1 MAHKG
6 KNRTWVSAVLI
17 HKGCIEDDYELIAKG
32 FYSIASTIY
41 VEEKDD
47 EGMKR
52 DNSIHQHRPQLYSGG
67 YGMSLLSDLAEYIT
81 LANKTSF
88 MKFFTSD
95 KIKLVSDVFLK
106 GHRCSDI
113 EWHMILERLGGGYV
127 ARIA

>member
-1 MAHKG
+1 
-6 KNRTWVSAVLI
+6 
-17 HKGCIEDDYELIAKG
+17 
-32 FYSIASTIY
+32 
-41 VEEKDD
+41 
-47 EGMKR
+47 MKR

-106 GHRCSDI
+106 GTQMFRYRMA
-113 EWHMILERLGGGYV
+113 MIFGRIGGGYV